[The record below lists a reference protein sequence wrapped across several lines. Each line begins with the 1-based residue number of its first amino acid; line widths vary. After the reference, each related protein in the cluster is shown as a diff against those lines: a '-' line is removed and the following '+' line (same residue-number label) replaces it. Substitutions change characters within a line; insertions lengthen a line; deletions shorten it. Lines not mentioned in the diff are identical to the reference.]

1 MEAFGKAVATV
12 SGTVDSGC
20 NQNAN
25 VAIVC
30 YVDRLYSL
38 IPEEALP

>member
-1 MEAFGKAVATV
+1 MRAFGKAVATAW
-12 SGTVDSGC
+12 GTVDSGC

-30 YVDRLYSL
+30 YVERLYSL